1 LFKVQVVCEAVH
13 LSRGK
18 SLLEKL
24 SSVFFE
30 TQICPG
36 PIATNGTQLGEG
48 WDFEKLNLKICT
60 KNY

>member
-36 PIATNGTQLGEG
+36 PIATNVCVYDGLG
-48 WDFEKLNLKICT
+48 FESQSLPRDQAK
-60 KNY
+60 